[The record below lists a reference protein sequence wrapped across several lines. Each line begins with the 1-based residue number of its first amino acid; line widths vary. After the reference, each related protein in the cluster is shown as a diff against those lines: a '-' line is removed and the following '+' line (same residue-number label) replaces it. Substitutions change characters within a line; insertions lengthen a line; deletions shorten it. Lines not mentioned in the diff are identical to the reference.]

1 MAETTLKFVFQDD
14 SPGGGAPPE
23 GRPQTPPA
31 SSPDPVAG
39 EATRAAGR
47 SRGGPA
53 SPIGEPSGPGRSSA
67 QAVGD
72 AITNAL
78 GRQLERLP
86 FFGQA
91 LRLLTEIATATRA
104 FEAFKT
110 GGGFLRELLSRTFA
124 ETAART
130 TAAAATAAGQASA
143 AGGRTIVESAQ
154 AAAESFVRGF
164 NRTRRDVEPS
174 GRLTAAQP
182 PRLPSPDDDGDPERL
197 SIPRFPGLRGEAL
210 SREIIVRPP
219 GGAAAGNAQG
229 ALTVAGGAGRTA
241 AGGLTVAGGG
251 GGALAIPGAAGA
263 GGGAA
268 GGAAG
273 AAAGAAAALGPV
285 ALAVLAGVAVVGA
298 ATIAVRGLIAAN
310 DALRKH
316 VAEVAERLR
325 PFSAEIQ
332 AASARI
338 EVAQLRQDIEQANAN
353 GGRVARFT
361 EAQAKLDRGLSR
373 IAAAVEGPLLDAVT
387 PLVEHVAGVVEVG
400 GKIFAGVTDALNALG
415 FFKPSFIR
423 LLEVQNRLLGFAQD
437 EANELPPEADILG
450 AFNSLPDLTVNFNGR
465 VFGGNGEVNFGRLE
479 FRQALPNA
487 GLR

>member
-14 SPGGGAPPE
+14 SPGGGGATEPA
-23 GRPQTPPA
+23 RPQSPA
-31 SSPDPVAG
+31 GGPDPVAG
-39 EATRAAGR
+39 EATRQAGGR
-47 SRGGPA
+47 SRSTA
-53 SPIGEPSGPGRSSA
+53 SPSPSEPAGAARSTS

-72 AITNAL
+72 ALVNAL

-91 LRLLTEIATATRA
+91 LRLLTEIATASRA

-164 NRTRRDVEPS
+164 NKTRRDVEPA
-174 GRLTAAQP
+174 GRLPASRP
-182 PRLPSPDDDGDPERL
+182 PLLPSPGDDGDDDRL
-197 SIPRFPGLRGEAL
+197 TVPRFPGLRGEAL
-210 SREIIVRPP
+210 SREIIVRPA
-219 GGAAAGNAQG
+219 GGATAAGNAQG
-229 ALTVAGGAGRTA
+229 ALTVAGGARGA
-241 AGGLTVAGGG
+241 AGGLAAAGGG
-251 GGALAIPGAAGA
+251 AGALAAPGAAGA
-263 GGGAA
+263 AG

-273 AAAGAAAALGPV
+273 AAAGAAALLGPV
-285 ALAVLAGVAVVGA
+285 GVAILAGVAVVGA
-298 ATIAVRGLIAAN
+298 AVVAIRGLIAAN

-316 VAEVAERLR
+316 IAEVAERLR

-353 GGRVARFT
+353 GGRVARFQ
-361 EAQAKLDRGLSR
+361 EAQSRLDRGLSR

-400 GKIFAGVTDALNALG
+400 GKIFAGVTEVLNALG
-415 FFKPSFIR
+415 FFKPTFIR

-465 VFGGNGEVNFGRLE
+465 IFSGNGEANFGKLE
-479 FRQALPNA
+479 FRQALPNV